1 MAYQD
6 YHWNRYGVTCT
17 SDSVW
22 VPGTGGGDVNDG
34 TRDQITNAY
43 YSLFGRY
50 GELGGIE
57 YHVDLWV
64 NKGGKDDYGTYASI
78 EEMVKHTGN
87 SAEGGTGEWNNVQ
100 NIGKHTGLAPGF
112 CPTPT
117 PEPVYG
123 CTDPNATNYNPN
135 AEVDDGS
142 CTYPIRPYVNI
153 NGSWTKSKNVYIKD
167 AGSWKLCRSG
177 YIKDGGVWK
186 PFLQF

>member
-100 NIGKHTGLAPGF
+100 NIGKHNGLAPGF
-112 CPTPT
+112 CPTP
-117 PEPVYG
+117 PP
-123 CTDPNATNYNPN
+123 PP
-135 AEVDDGS
+135 
-142 CTYPIRPYVNI
+142 PILRPHVNI
-153 NGSWTKSKNVYIKD
+153 NGSWYRAKDVYIKD
-167 AGSWKLCRSG
+167 AGSWKLCKSA
-177 YIKDGGVWK
+177 YIKDGEEWK